1 MWGDLERD
9 LERRLR
15 PRRVR
20 QQRDSGPRARL
31 RHRETELGADGR
43 GGVSRPAA
51 PTPDQQR
58 RVVFVDKQR
67 GHSQSLSEDAS
78 NIHSSDTTPNVFAT
92 DTARLIA
99 VYADSPHTLEQA
111 AQDLLA
117 RAPATSAKLSRQD
130 KRRLR
135 TVDGAV
141 AALQASR
148 GAATAWHTQAAVYA
162 LKYQM
167 SRAPG
172 VVKCTMTNSDM

>member
-1 MWGDLERD
+1 MQLF
-9 LERRLR
+9 L
-15 PRRVR
+15 
-20 QQRDSGPRARL
+20 
-31 RHRETELGADGR
+31 TTC
-43 GGVSRPAA
+43 PASTGTLPNTTGNA
-51 PTPDQQR
+51 KPDQSHQDRTSPDQQR

-172 VVKCTMTNSDM
+172 VVKCTMTESDA